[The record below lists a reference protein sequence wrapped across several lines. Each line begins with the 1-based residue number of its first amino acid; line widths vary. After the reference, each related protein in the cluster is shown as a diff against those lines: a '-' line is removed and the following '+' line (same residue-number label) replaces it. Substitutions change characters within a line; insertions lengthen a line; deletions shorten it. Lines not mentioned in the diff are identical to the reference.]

1 MQDEPFLFVE
11 VAHTAQA
18 ASPALPCARLHM
30 GAAEVGNTT
39 AILHLGSN
47 ICIAVPQTLRVNV
60 SGYDNHVALK
70 PSRRFFFKVY
80 GSTTMSLTRVRY
92 CRNKCAC
99 MWAG

>member
-1 MQDEPFLFVE
+1 MGATIF
-11 VAHTAQA
+11 AG
-18 ASPALPCARLHM
+18 

-39 AILHLGSN
+39 ATLHLGSN

-70 PSRRFFFKVY
+70 PSHTFFKVY

-99 MWAG
+99 MGAG

>member
-30 GAAEVGNTT
+30 GAIFFAGGTAEVGKAT
-39 AILHLGSN
+39 ATLHLGSN

-70 PSRRFFFKVY
+70 PSHTF
-80 GSTTMSLTRVRY
+80 SRY
-92 CRNKCAC
+92 MVAQRCR
-99 MWAG
+99 